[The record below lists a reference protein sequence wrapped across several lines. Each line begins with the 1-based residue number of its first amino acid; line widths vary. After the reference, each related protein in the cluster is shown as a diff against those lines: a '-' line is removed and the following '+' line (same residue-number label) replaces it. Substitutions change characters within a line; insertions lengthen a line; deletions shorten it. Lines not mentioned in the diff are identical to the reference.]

1 MRINFYIFCCI
12 AFIISYILIAFQ
24 QQDSSYLKNIT
35 KKFSNIKLKDEGDQ
49 KIKILYNIL
58 LIFITFFITI
68 ILSIQRYTFNNMSLY
83 HKYFFYN
90 IIYHNNETIY
100 RISIAILFFLIGL
113 LTSFGK
119 KLIKSFINN
128 FINYYKTLIITG
140 NYIVLLYLSHYIS
153 TKFIILIV
161 IIHLI
166 FIINYFMTFQKLK
179 SKMSGKEFI
188 LNFIW
193 LLWICFSNSFIL
205 IYQIINKSW

>member
-12 AFIISYILIAFQ
+12 VFIISYILISFQ
-24 QQDSSYLKNIT
+24 QHNSSYLKNIT
-35 KKFSNIKLKDEGDQ
+35 KKFSNIKLNDEDDQ
-49 KIKILYNIL
+49 KIKILYNII

-68 ILSIQRYTFNNMSLY
+68 ILLIQRYTFNNMPLY

-113 LTSFGK
+113 FTSFGK
-119 KLIKSFINN
+119 KIIKSFINN
-128 FINYYKTLIITG
+128 FITYYKTLIITG

-166 FIINYFMTFQKLK
+166 FIVHYFITFQKLK

-205 IYQIINKSW
+205 IYQIINK